1 MDNTFQEIR
10 LRTNLWQSLDEWFAA
25 LDTWVDT
32 EFNNLNVEDMN
43 NLNMK
48 IIKNCLQFEK
58 YLPPNNIVP
67 KMKNSAE
74 EFRQKL
80 PVIGFLRNP
89 NLKAVNSRFLI
100 LYRYNISNIIFF

>member
-1 MDNTFQEIR
+1 MDDTFQEIR
-10 LRTNLWQSLDEWFAA
+10 LRTNLWQSLNEWFAA

-32 EFNNLNVEDMN
+32 EFNNLNVEEMN

-74 EFRQKL
+74 EFKQKL
-80 PVIGFLRNP
+80 PVIAFLRNP
-89 NLKAVNSRFLI
+89 NLKGVNL
-100 LYRYNISNIIFF
+100 RYFFPFYVCLFII